1 MAVGVA
7 DGGSRVAL
15 SQALSSGLAVDDV
28 VGSTVASEVGALQEF
43 NQRPPK
49 DRIQQ

>member
-28 VGSTVASEVGALQEF
+28 VGSTIASEVGALQELD
-43 NQRPPK
+43 QRTDK
-49 DRIQQ
+49 DPI